1 MKALI
6 TRYKGGHN
14 PHEFRVYVIQSSTLK
29 RFVVMEIILGSIVY
43 NVALY
48 LCHNALLAG
57 VGSWAGTESM
67 KRLPL
72 VFRRIVGT

>member
-1 MKALI
+1 MRTFI

-48 LCHNALLAG
+48 LFHNALLAG
-57 VGSWAGTESM
+57 VGSWAGTESL

-72 VFRRIVGT
+72 VFRRIAGT

>member
-1 MKALI
+1 MRTFI
-6 TRYKGGHN
+6 TRYKRGHN
-14 PHEFRVYVIQSSTLK
+14 SHEFRVYVIQSSTLK

-48 LCHNALLAG
+48 LFHNALLAG
-57 VGSWAGTESM
+57 VGSWAGTESL

-72 VFRRIVGT
+72 IFRRIAGT

>member
-6 TRYKGGHN
+6 AKYMGGRD

-29 RFVVMEIILGSIVY
+29 RFVVVEIILGPIVY

-48 LCHNALLAG
+48 LCHNAILAG
-57 VGSWAGTESM
+57 VGSWAGTEGL

-72 VFRRIVGT
+72 VFRKIVGT

>member
-1 MKALI
+1 MRTFI

-14 PHEFRVYVIQSSTLK
+14 PNEFRVYVIQSSTLK

-72 VFRRIVGT
+72 VFRRIAGT

>member
-1 MKALI
+1 MKAFI
-6 TRYKGGHN
+6 TKYKGGHN

-57 VGSWAGTESM
+57 VGSWAGTESL

-72 VFRRIVGT
+72 VFRRIAGT